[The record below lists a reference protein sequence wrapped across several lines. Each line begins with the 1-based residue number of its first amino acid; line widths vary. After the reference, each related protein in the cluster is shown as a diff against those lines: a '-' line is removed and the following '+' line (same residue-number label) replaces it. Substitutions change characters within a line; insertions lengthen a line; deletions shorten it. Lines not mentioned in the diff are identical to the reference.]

1 MCMLNVCFIL
11 NKFVL
16 FVDYVSE
23 CKVDLVVIIE
33 IWLLDNDFVVCY
45 EIIFVGYKLL
55 YCFRGDCRGGGM
67 VFLFRDNINVFK
79 FEIVL
84 RIFFE
89 FFEYF
94 VCIGFL
100 CF

>member
-1 MCMLNVCFIL
+1 MLNVCVIV

-16 FVDYVSE
+16 FVDYINE
-23 CKVDLVVIIE
+23 CKVDLCVIIE

-45 EIIFVGYKLL
+45 EIILFCYKLF
-55 YCFRGDCRGGGM
+55 YCFRSDCRGGGM
-67 VFLFRDNINVFK
+67 VFLFRENINVCK
-79 FEIVL
+79 FEFGL
-84 RIFFE
+84 RYFFE

-100 CF
+100 CI